1 MALNLLKRYL
11 GVTFTA
17 APLLTVGCVQPQ
29 PAQLPPLPA
38 LPQTCTF
45 TGTPDVAVPANQGV
59 RISVARRGIEPS
71 LVSVAARID
80 DQLRQDGSM
89 YVPGPDANYHP
100 YHIDNPRYFSAN
112 KESSETKHFTSSMLW
127 SSTGTYYD
135 RLPAFSVLCLSINSA
150 TISFYTARTPAPNTI
165 MKFDFYPPLSERSKE
180 RRPAADQPAS

>member
-89 YVPGPDANYHP
+89 YVPGPDPNYHP
-100 YHIDNPRYFSAN
+100 YHIDNPRYFAPSKDSTEA
-112 KESSETKHFTSSMLW
+112 KHFTASMLW
-127 SSTGTYYD
+127 SSTGAYD
-135 RLPAFSVLCLSINSA
+135 RLPAFSVLCLSINRA
-150 TISFYTARTPAPNTI
+150 TIAFYTARTPTPNTI
-165 MKFDFYPPLSERSKE
+165 VKFDFYPPLSERGKE